1 MDEQILI
8 RFLTHQCS
16 ADEVEQIEQ
25 WIALDKT
32 NAERFFEIE
41 RIWSLKEELKFTEKK
56 EVESAYNHF
65 VSIIEKKET
74 AIIAKSKCATFSI
87 EMYTKTPFK
96 YSLKGVQNINTFY
109 PSSELYNLQTV
120 LKRIK
125 GN

>member
-16 ADEVEQIEQ
+16 AAEVEQIEQ

-74 AIIAKSKCATFSI
+74 ARKKKKRPLLRWCGYAAALVLFGLTL
-87 EMYTKTPFK
+87 KT
-96 YSLKGVQNINTFY
+96 INLHLIRKNKFW
-109 PSSELYNLQTV
+109 PA
-120 LKRIK
+120 
-125 GN
+125 G